1 MSRKPRNTAKRSDD
15 VAVAGHVDVGND
27 SIPVGDGGSDEI
39 AAATVDP
46 ATVTGNDG
54 AIGDDHTS
62 GDLGSGPEQ
71 PARRGR
77 GRPKGSGTGP
87 KDKTL
92 PLNVKGIEKL
102 LIGIH
107 GGVSLLL
114 SSPSFALDTQMKIY
128 DGKTEAEF
136 LATSVADVARHYN
149 PKVFDQKTADWF
161 NLLQCLAFVYGPRIY
176 NARADRR
183 ANAAKPINNV
193 APRTGPRPVDPMPA
207 ANKAANGHTTP
218 IPANEFAA
226 KDVLTG
232 EIPGVGNV
240 EFPADFFGGKLN

>member
-27 SIPVGDGGSDEI
+27 SVTGGDGGSDEI
-39 AAATVDP
+39 VASTVDP
-46 ATVTGNDG
+46 ATVTGSDG

-71 PARRGR
+71 PTKRGR

-102 LIGIH
+102 LVGIH
-107 GGVSLLL
+107 GGIALLL
-114 SSPSFALDTQMKIY
+114 SSPSFALDTDLRIY

-136 LATSVADVARHYN
+136 LAASVADVARHYN

-161 NLLQCLAFVYGPRIY
+161 NLAQCLAFVYGPRIY

-183 ANAAKPINNV
+183 ANAARPVNV
-193 APRTGPRPVDPMPA
+193 APRAGPRPVDPMPA
-207 ANKAANGHTTP
+207 ANKATNGHATP
-218 IPANEFAA
+218 VPPNDFAS

-232 EIPGVGNV
+232 EIPGVGKV
-240 EFPADFFGGKLN
+240 EFPQDFFSSKLN